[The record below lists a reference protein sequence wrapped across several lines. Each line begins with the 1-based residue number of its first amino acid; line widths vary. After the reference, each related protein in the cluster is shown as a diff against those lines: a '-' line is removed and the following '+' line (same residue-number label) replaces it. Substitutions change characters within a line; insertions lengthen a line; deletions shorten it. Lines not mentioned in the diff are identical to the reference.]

1 MVGIVGNVKNN
12 VDSDKSATLFLKCSQ
27 YVLTLSNGSYD
38 RFNGSQCTM
47 IHGTFGI
54 IQTAYMDDIEA
65 CCYYATCQA

>member
-1 MVGIVGNVKNN
+1 MVGIVGNVENN

-38 RFNGSQCTM
+38 RFNGLQCTM
-47 IHGTFGI
+47 IRGTFGT
-54 IQTAYMDDIEA
+54 IQKACEDDTEA